1 MVPPTPAIHYS
12 LRYNCVIYILT
23 DWPLNLLLDM
33 MRSVTSSLVLLSKGE
48 AGRYGRQ
55 STF

>member
-23 DWPLNLLLDM
+23 DGPLNLLLDM
-33 MRSVTSSLVLLSKGE
+33 MRSVTSSHVLLSKGE
-48 AGRYGRQ
+48 AGSDGRQ